1 MTKKQKF
8 TEVELEQ
15 IKAIQEKLA
24 CTRKTAIRKFKQSL
38 EAAKQ
43 AQPKP
48 KAISKP
54 QSQKTT
60 NANRAAGIALFSLA
74 GRPSREDFVKVYGES
89 GPRLTW
95 DQRAAMGV
103 DAAHFQAALKSGKNV
118 APVVSE

>member
-1 MTKKQKF
+1 MKKSKF

-43 AQPKP
+43 AQPKS
-48 KAISKP
+48 KAVSKP

-60 NANRAAGIALFSLA
+60 NANRAAGIALFNLA
-74 GRPSREDFVKVYGES
+74 GRPSKSDFIKVYGKR
-89 GPRLTW
+89 GHLMTW
-95 DQRAAMGV
+95 TEREAAGV
-103 DAAHFQAALKSGKNV
+103 SAEDFQKALASR
-118 APVVSE
+118 